1 MAITAADAADRVE
14 QLTALT
20 RRLTDLLAE
29 EARAFEARRPH
40 EVAARAEETGRLAN
54 IYRHETARIKA
65 DPSLIAGA
73 PVEGRRTLI
82 AATETFEAVL
92 ARHGRA
98 LGAAKAIAEG
108 LVHAIAEE
116 VSNARSAV
124 SPYRPDGRAAKGEA
138 SAITLNK
145 TA

>member
-1 MAITAADAADRVE
+1 MTITASDAADRVE
-14 QLTALT
+14 QLIALT

-73 PVEGRRTLI
+73 PAADRRTLI
-82 AATETFEAVL
+82 AATEGFEAVL

-98 LGAAKAIAEG
+98 VNAAKTITEG
-108 LVHAIAEE
+108 LVHAIAQE
-116 VSNARSAV
+116 VSSARSAV
-124 SPYRPDGRAAKGEA
+124 SPYRPDGRAAAGEA
-138 SAITLNK
+138 SAITLNR

>member
-1 MAITAADAADRVE
+1 MATTAADAADRVE

-29 EARAFEARRPH
+29 EARSFEARRPH
-40 EVAARAEETGRLAN
+40 EVAARVDETGKLAN
-54 IYRHETARIKA
+54 AYRHETARIKA

-73 PVEGRRTLI
+73 PVADRRALI

-98 LGAAKAIAEG
+98 VGAAKAISEG
-108 LVHAIAEE
+108 LVHAIAQE

-124 SPYRPDGRAAKGEA
+124 SPYRPDGRAAAGEA

>member
-1 MAITAADAADRVE
+1 MTITAADAADRVE
-14 QLTALT
+14 QLIALT

-40 EVAARAEETGRLAN
+40 DVAARGDETGRLAN
-54 IYRHETARIKA
+54 VYRHETARIKA

-73 PVEGRRTLI
+73 PVTERRTLI
-82 AATETFEAVL
+82 AATESFEAVL

-98 LGAAKAIAEG
+98 VGAAKTVAEG
-108 LVHAIAEE
+108 LVHAIAQEI
-116 VSNARSAV
+116 SNARSAV
-124 SPYRPDGRAAKGEA
+124 SPYRPDGRAASSEA